1 MTVIHSTD
9 AFTRTG
15 PTPPES
21 VVAPSAST
29 AREPIPRLHLF
40 SGEVTLHRY
49 EGFSE
54 RFDTEQVPLL
64 RLTFDY
70 DGEIVSADESE
81 DCDVLRN
88 FAAERRAKRVL
99 ESFGAAD
106 LACMEDVAADIEA
119 DYAVAIGGNVHDFC
133 SFQSHIL
140 PQLRRIGFEITE
152 DASHAFRTIQAEPPW
167 YADVD
172 AETNKDWFTLEMG
185 IELEGKR
192 MSLLPA
198 LLDLLDRSA
207 SGEGLEDLVRPGA
220 RTIAVEI
227 GERLYLPIPA
237 ARMRTILRVLAEL
250 YQGERFGK
258 ETIKF
263 PKGRAGA
270 LDRLEKTLT
279 QDGAELTMRGA
290 PPSRG
295 SVRAIDTEEE
305 VFSIETLSKT
315 GLKATLRPYQE
326 DGVKW
331 LQSLRHDEVGG
342 ILADDMGLGKTLQT
356 IAHISLEKYAGRL
369 DRPAL
374 IVAPTSLVQNWQRE
388 IEKFAPG
395 LKVVALQGA
404 SRHENYDKLAGADVV
419 VTTYPVVIRDEAR
432 FEHLTFHLLILDEA
446 QTIKNDKSQAHRV
459 VRVLQSRHRLCL
471 TGTPVENHL
480 GELWAISDF
489 LNPGLLGD
497 EVHFTRFFRMPI
509 EKQKNN
515 ERLAALRE
523 ILQPYIIRRTKADV
537 AKDLPP
543 KTELFRPIELRGSQ
557 RELYETIRVAAHAEV
572 RKLIKKKG
580 LAASTVP
587 ILGALTKLRQ
597 VCNDPRLVALASG
610 TEGTKKRTSPRS
622 AKLDFFDN
630 LLRERL
636 AGGQRVLVFSQFT
649 SMLALIAERLRA
661 ENIKY
666 TCLTGNTED
675 RRAVVDEFESGKV
688 DVFLIS
694 LRAGGTGLTLTSAD
708 TVIHFDPWW
717 NPAVQAQATDRAYRI
732 GQKKPVFVHHLY
744 VAGSVEERMLRLQK
758 QKKRMADAILGEGGV
773 DTSLSEDDLE
783 VLLAPLGA

>member
-1 MTVIHSTD
+1 MIHTSD
-9 AFTRTG
+9 AFARTG
-15 PTPPES
+15 TTPPNSET
-21 VVAPSAST
+21 VPSART

-40 SGEVTLHRY
+40 SGEVTLHRC

-64 RLTFDY
+64 KLTFDY

-81 DCDVLRN
+81 ECDTPRD

-99 ESFGAAD
+99 ESFGATD
-106 LACMEDVAADIEA
+106 LSCMDDVAADADA

-140 PQLRRIGFEITE
+140 PQLKRIGFEITE
-152 DASHAFRTIQAEPPW
+152 DASHAFRTVDAEPPW

-185 IELEGKR
+185 IELQGKR
-192 MSLLPA
+192 LSLLPA

-220 RTIAVEI
+220 RTIAVEV

-237 ARMRTILRVLAEL
+237 AKMRTILRVLAEL
-250 YQGERFGK
+250 YQGERFGQDK
-258 ETIKF
+258 IKF

-270 LDRLEKTLT
+270 IDRLERTLT
-279 QDGAELTMRGA
+279 QDGAELTLTGA
-290 PPSRG
+290 PASRG
-295 SVRAIDTEEE
+295 SSRAVETEEE
-305 VFSIETLSKT
+305 VFSLETLAKSA
-315 GLKATLRPYQE
+315 LKATLRPYQE

-331 LQSLRHDEVGG
+331 LQSLRYDEVGG

-356 IAHISLEKYAGRL
+356 IAHISLEKQAGRL
-369 DRPAL
+369 DLPAL

-388 IEKFAPG
+388 IEKFAPS
-395 LKVVALQGA
+395 LRVTALQG
-404 SRHENYDKLAGADVV
+404 SNRHENYDRIEGADVV
-419 VTTYPVVIRDEAR
+419 VTTYPVVIRDEER
-432 FEHLTFHLLILDEA
+432 FANLTFHLLILDEA

-459 VRVLQSRHRLCL
+459 VRTLKARHRLCL

-497 EVHFTRFFRMPI
+497 EVHFTRFFRVPI

-523 ILQPYIIRRTKADV
+523 ILSPYIIRRTKADV

-597 VCNDPRLVALASG
+597 VCNDPRLVPLSDSA
-610 TEGTKKRTSPRS
+610 KKRTTPRS

-661 ENIKY
+661 EGIRY

-732 GQKKPVFVHHLY
+732 GQTKPVFVHHLY

-773 DTSLSEDDLE
+773 DTALSEDDLE